1 MGFDHN
7 RDGAVDMDIDATAR
21 ELGQLRATGENFG
34 RQWAALR
41 TSIQESAGKLG
52 KGPMGREFKASYDT
66 WAATLGQYAD
76 DVVKGY
82 RELADAGD
90 GSVRRY
96 READAAAARLYKP

>member
-1 MGFDHN
+1 MGFDYN

-34 RQWAALR
+34 REWAALK
-41 TSIQESAGKLG
+41 TTIQDLAGRLG
-52 KGPMGREFKASYDT
+52 GGPMGREFKASYDT
-66 WAATLGQYAD
+66 WAAALGQYAD

-90 GSVRRY
+90 GCVRKY
-96 READAAAARLYKP
+96 RDADAAAARLYKS